1 MSIWSHLGRSRLRAE
16 DNRKPHHPVT
26 LRTST
31 VATIRILP
39 HWEIIRSRHSF
50 SSGLAPRIT
59 TAARRFGLYR
69 VLSPAGACGTAV
81 PTEPTWHFLHVPD
94 TVPKPAPAPVP
105 GRLAP
110 PLPSAPP
117 PPTPSPRSA
126 PPQPYS

>member
-69 VLSPAGACGTAV
+69 VL
-81 PTEPTWHFLHVPD
+81 
-94 TVPKPAPAPVP
+94 
-105 GRLAP
+105 
-110 PLPSAPP
+110 PP
-117 PPTPSPRSA
+117 PVLAARRCNPRSLA
-126 PPQPYS
+126 YSSRTLVVYIAG

>member
-1 MSIWSHLGRSRLRAE
+1 MSIWSHLGRSRPRAE

-81 PTEPTWHFLHVPD
+81 ATEGACAGIPLPETSGPHG
-94 TVPKPAPAPVP
+94 APA
-105 GRLAP
+105 
-110 PLPSAPP
+110 
-117 PPTPSPRSA
+117 
-126 PPQPYS
+126 

>member
-69 VLSPAGACGTAV
+69 VLSPAGASG
-81 PTEPTWHFLHVPD
+81 
-94 TVPKPAPAPVP
+94 
-105 GRLAP
+105 
-110 PLPSAPP
+110 
-117 PPTPSPRSA
+117 TPSPTQETLDLLHA
-126 PPQPYS
+126 PHTIATQATA